1 MVFVSQSVLLVEDDE
16 GDRLLIRRSL
26 QSLRP
31 SIEIDAVPT
40 IAAAQSYLSGT
51 DRYAGAPRPRCLVL
65 DLNLPDG
72 RGEVLLDWMARSEWL
87 HDLPV
92 ITLSADA
99 IAPSW
104 PNLVGVV
111 SKPADLEGYERLSG
125 ALGGLILAAVDG
137 SPPGN
142 DNFGLDR
149 TPRI

>member
-1 MVFVSQSVLLVEDDE
+1 MVFVSQPVLLVEDDE

-26 QSLRP
+26 QGLRP
-31 SIEIDAVPT
+31 SIEINAVPT
-40 IAAAQSYLSGT
+40 LSAAQNYLSGT
-51 DRYAGAPRPRCLVL
+51 GKYAGSPRPRCLVL

-72 RGEVLLDWMARSEWL
+72 RGEGLLDWLARSERL
-87 HDLPV
+87 RDLPV
-92 ITLSADA
+92 IVLSADA
-99 IAPSW
+99 VTPTW

-111 SKPADLEGYERLSG
+111 SKPVDLEGYERLSG

-137 SPPGN
+137 SLPGN